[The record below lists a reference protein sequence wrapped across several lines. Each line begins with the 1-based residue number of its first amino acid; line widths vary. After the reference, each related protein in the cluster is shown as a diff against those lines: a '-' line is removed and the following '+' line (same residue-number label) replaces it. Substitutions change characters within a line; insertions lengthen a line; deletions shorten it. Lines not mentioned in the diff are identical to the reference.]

1 MKCVVGDSGRNYMK
15 VWGVRSS
22 PLLFFI
28 KLPKKKKKNTP
39 ISTLCIKVSGGNL
52 RSIKIKYILQYIDS
66 LLSCSSFGIL

>member
-1 MKCVVGDSGRNYMK
+1 MCRRGLGAELHEGLGGPVF
-15 VWGVRSS
+15 
-22 PLLFFI
+22 PAFI
-28 KLPKKKKKNTP
+28 FHKKKKNTP